1 MQNTFRV
8 LLIGAFASLSLVGS
22 SMATETVKIAYING
36 VSGVFAV
43 QGEEQLKVFRAAID
57 MVNAK
62 GGVLGRDLEIVIF
75 DSKNNPQE
83 ALLMLKQ
90 ATDQNIRF
98 VATTVTSVVHAL
110 NDAVKKHNSRN
121 PEQSVLL
128 LNFNGLDPA
137 LTEEKC
143 SFWTFRFEIA

>member
-1 MQNTFRV
+1 MRHAFRV
-8 LLIGAFASLSLVGS
+8 LLIGVLASFFLVGN
-22 SMATETVKIAYING
+22 SMAAETVKIAYING

-62 GGVLGRDLEIVIF
+62 GGVLGKSLEIVVF

-90 ATDQNIRF
+90 ATDQNIQF
-98 VATTVTSVVHAL
+98 VAT
-110 NDAVKKHNSRN
+110 
-121 PEQSVLL
+121 
-128 LNFNGLDPA
+128 
-137 LTEEKC
+137 
-143 SFWTFRFEIA
+143 